1 MNRYP
6 LWKYLLVTAVL
17 ALGLLYTL
25 PNFFGDT
32 LAVQISTNRHSLAI
46 DSQTEARVA
55 QALKTAGSPTTA
67 CLSPTA
73 RSKCASKTRKP
84 R

>member
-25 PNFFGDT
+25 PNFFG
-32 LAVQISTNRHSLAI
+32 RHAGGT
-46 DSQTEARVA
+46 DFDQPPFARD
-55 QALKTAGSPTTA
+55 
-67 CLSPTA
+67 
-73 RSKCASKTRKP
+73 
-84 R
+84 